1 MIDRASMY
9 NGNDAETTK
18 VSGQDDKKIEI
29 LQDTVVVETK
39 GKKASVVTKEQHDRV
54 VAELAKTQK
63 QLRILTTE
71 VQQMKRV
78 INSLSKSMVE
88 GFRDRF
94 DRY

>member
-9 NGNDAETTK
+9 NGDDDETTK
-18 VSGQDDKKIEI
+18 VSGQDDNKIEI
-29 LQDTVVVETK
+29 LHDTVVVETK